1 MISDLCVVGQAWPR
15 RLHLLCPLS
24 RMHKAP
30 FTLLRQAYRSRQ
42 GAGAG
47 KDSGGLVEGRGP
59 GGPLSALPSSLLASP
74 GGQARLAPGS
84 GPLCPRPHHCLTN
97 TPQLLAH
104 EACRG
109 LWTCPHFPSRP
120 PGSPLCCTHAGAG
133 GCSEKGLGT
142 GGRQLRS
149 QTRSRRPGR
158 VSCPP
163 YATVTTLK
171 HLQKIVKTNTGGG
184 GLA

>member
-1 MISDLCVVGQAWPR
+1 MISDLCVVGQAQPR

-74 GGQARLAPGS
+74 GGRARLAPGS
-84 GPLCPRPHHCLTN
+84 GPLCPPPHHCLTN

-104 EACRG
+104 EACQG
-109 LWTCPHFPSRP
+109 PLDL
-120 PGSPLCCTHAGAG
+120 SPLPFKASRLSTLLHSRRCWGLHLEGAG
-133 GCSEKGLGT
+133 H
-142 GGRQLRS
+142 RW
-149 QTRSRRPGR
+149 P
-158 VSCPP
+158 
-163 YATVTTLK
+163 A
-171 HLQKIVKTNTGGG
+171 
-184 GLA
+184 A